1 MERHLGKVEVPGSI
15 PGGGSDMFKSKREKE
30 IIENYK
36 KHLSVALHCMEL
48 FIEQLNS
55 LFSGDWE
62 KINEIERIIYRKER
76 EGDKLR
82 RKNEYLFSEGLLFPS
97 DRMLFINLSEEID
110 KVIDKIQQVSRILTL
125 RKPSQEAI
133 EFLKDP
139 RVMKYLEVTKK
150 SVETL
155 YSSAISLLESREASL
170 KKAHEVEEYES
181 EADELKLELLRKL
194 YSEERKIN
202 ILSLLQLE
210 KLILWIDAISDK
222 AEDASDVIILI
233 TSKMK
238 A

>member
-1 MERHLGKVEVPGSI
+1 
-15 PGGGSDMFKSKREKE
+15 MFKSKREKE

-62 KINEIERIIYRKER
+62 KINEIERMIYRKER

-155 YSSAISLLESREASL
+155 YFSAISLLESREEAL
-170 KKAHEVEEYES
+170 KKAHKVEEYE
-181 EADELKLELLRKL
+181 
-194 YSEERKIN
+194 
-202 ILSLLQLE
+202 
-210 KLILWIDAISDK
+210 
-222 AEDASDVIILI
+222 
-233 TSKMK
+233 
-238 A
+238 